1 MEQRIMRVTG
11 KGRLRLKPDVTRITM
26 TLEGTLPEYEETLK
40 RSSEDTEGLRTLMAE
55 LGFAGSDLKTVSF
68 QVDPVYE
75 SVQDE
80 HHNYKQQF
88 VGYQFTHVC
97 KVEFDSDNTLLG
109 KVLYGLANASV
120 SPQFVI
126 GYTVKDTEEAKNA
139 LLGKAV
145 ADAKAKAQV
154 LAQAAGVTLKDIQK
168 IDYSWG
174 ELDLEVNPMRRMTL
188 AKSCAV
194 ANSYDMNIEPD
205 DIQVSDTVT
214 VEWEIE
220 G

>member
-1 MEQRIMRVTG
+1 M
-11 KGRLRLKPDVTRITM
+11 
-26 TLEGTLPEYEETLK
+26 
-40 RSSEDTEGLRTLMAE
+40 
-55 LGFAGSDLKTVSF
+55 
-68 QVDPVYE
+68 
-75 SVQDE
+75 
-80 HHNYKQQF
+80 
-88 VGYQFTHVC
+88 
-97 KVEFDSDNTLLG
+97 
-109 KVLYGLANASV
+109 
-120 SPQFVI
+120 
-126 GYTVKDTEEAKNA
+126 KDTEEAKNA

-174 ELDLEVNPMRRMTL
+174 ELDLEVNPMGRMTL